1 MIVSV
6 YALSAVEVCTCK
18 DDAMPVMVAPC
29 MCLYFAF
36 RYVVSLHVL
45 VLPNQ
50 ILQVSWKPAGDVRPT
65 AINSYYII
73 NTTTAG
79 MEFINS
85 TSVDHPITMTTIT
98 GLPQYSVGTV
108 SVWANISGALSK
120 PAVLGFRMV
129 NIVTNGRYMYKV
141 LM

>member
-1 MIVSV
+1 MHYLLLKCAHVRMMQCQFW
-6 YALSAVEVCTCK
+6 LHHVCACT
-18 DDAMPVMVAPC
+18 
-29 MCLYFAF
+29 LHSYT
-36 RYVVSLHVL
+36 YVVSLRVL

-50 ILQVSWKPAGDVRPT
+50 ILRVSWKPADDVRPT
-65 AINSYYII
+65 AINSSYII

-85 TSVDHPITMTTIT
+85 TSVDHPITMTTFT

-108 SVWANISGALSK
+108 SVWSNIPGALSK

-129 NIVTNGRYMYKV
+129 NIVTNGRYTYKV
-141 LM
+141 